1 MTNTEVVVYVK
12 NAMRITH
19 TALDSTLSADVDAG
33 ALDAFERGVSV
44 FTLVNDAQVIRDDK
58 LVLQL
63 LVLYCQGKEDYQ
75 GKGDMYRRDY
85 NALCDSMSLYKGYKA
100 DAR

>member
-1 MTNTEVVVYVK
+1 M
-12 NAMRITH
+12 
-19 TALDSTLSADVDAG
+19 
-33 ALDAFERGVSV
+33 

>member
-1 MTNTEVVVYVK
+1 MTTAEVVVYVK
-12 NAMRITH
+12 NAMRISH
-19 TALDSTLSADVDAG
+19 TSLDSTLSADVDAG

-44 FTLVNDAQVIRDDK
+44 FTEVNGARVIRDDK

-63 LVLYCQGKEDYQ
+63 LVLYCQGKEDYN
-75 GKGDMYRRDY
+75 GKGDMHRRDY
-85 NALCDSMSLYKGYKA
+85 DNLCNSMSLYKGYKA

>member
-1 MTNTEVVVYVK
+1 MTTSEVVGYVK
-12 NAMRITH
+12 KAMRISH
-19 TALDSTLSADVDAG
+19 TSLDDTIAADVDAG

-44 FTLVNDAQVIRDDK
+44 FAEADSGIRDDK

-63 LVLYCQGKEDYQ
+63 LVLYCQGKEDYN
-75 GKGDMYRRDY
+75 GKGDTYKRDY
-85 NALCDSMSLYKGYKA
+85 EALCDSMSMYAGYKA

>member
-1 MTNTEVVVYVK
+1 MTTSDVVGYVK
-12 NAMRITH
+12 NAMRISH
-19 TALDSTLSADVDAG
+19 TSLDSTLSADVDAG

-44 FTLVNDAQVIRDDK
+44 FAEVNNVRVIKDDK

-63 LVLYCQGKEDYQ
+63 LVLYCQGKEDYN
-75 GKGDMYRRDY
+75 GKGDMYKRDY
-85 NALCDSMSLYKGYKA
+85 AELCNAMSNYGGYRA